1 MSYVHSAR
9 SRVVRL
15 AGIGALALAA
25 TVMVAAPAHA
35 HGPEQGKKC
44 AVLGAAETVH
54 SRTYVCTVK
63 ASGAMVWAKPLPASR
78 STLKVVDGWAKA
90 APAGMMS
97 AAFGIV
103 NNPASKPVR
112 VVAAMSPFG
121 PMQLHEV
128 VMKDGAM
135 VMQQKKGGFTIPAR
149 GSLELKP
156 GGNHLMFMK
165 LAKPITV
172 GEMVPV
178 TLVTSTG
185 ALLKTSV
192 MAKNYAGANEEYDA
206 GTMGDM

>member
-35 HGPEQGKKC
+35 HGPEQRKKC

-54 SRTYVCTVK
+54 SKTYVCTVT
-63 ASGAMVWAKPLPASR
+63 STGAMVWAKPLPASR

-90 APAGMMS
+90 APAAAMS

-103 NNPASKPVR
+103 NNSASKPVR

-128 VMKDGAM
+128 VMKD
-135 VMQQKKGGFTIPAR
+135 GFTIPAR